1 MTPRRIVMYTRP
13 GCEDSDAAREFLIRH
28 NLRFEEINI
37 DENPQALRFV
47 MSVNEGKQ
55 RTPTFEVDGR
65 IFHCYPYDERK
76 LAYNLGLASAPP
88 ASSAPSGIG

>member
-1 MTPRRIVMYTRP
+1 MTPRRIVMYSRP
-13 GCEDSDAAREFLIRH
+13 GCEDSDAARAFLVRH

-65 IFHCYPYDERK
+65 IFHCSPYDERR
-76 LAYNLGLASAPP
+76 LAYNLGFTFAGSGP
-88 ASSAPSGIG
+88 SAPSGSR